1 MIASSIWDWLNN
13 QYEGLAALR
22 AANPL
27 VANVALTPQPTLP
40 LRERGSKTNFLF
52 PSPLMG
58 EGLGVRVLKTSKEH
72 QFSVLENKK
81 QRNSMKKYDA
91 IVFDFDGVLVE
102 SVDVKTRAFAA
113 LYAEYGDRIVKQ
125 VVDYHLHHGGVSR
138 FEKFR
143 YYQEVLLGKTLTKE
157 EETQL
162 GDRFAEYVENAVV
175 EAAYVSG
182 AYEFLENNYQSIP
195 LFVASGTPDQ
205 ELKRIISRRN
215 MSHYFVSVHGSPT
228 KKGAIIQEILTTH
241 RLNPD
246 RVLMVG
252 DAIADYE
259 GASIAGVKFI
269 GRVMKYPDP
278 APFISGTTV
287 LPDLATLGVIA

>member
-1 MIASSIWDWLNN
+1 
-13 QYEGLAALR
+13 
-22 AANPL
+22 
-27 VANVALTPQPTLP
+27 
-40 LRERGSKTNFLF
+40 
-52 PSPLMG
+52 
-58 EGLGVRVLKTSKEH
+58 
-72 QFSVLENKK
+72 
-81 QRNSMKKYDA
+81 MKKYDA

-125 VVDYHLHHGGVSR
+125 VVDYHLQHGGVSR

-157 EETQL
+157 EEVQL
-162 GDRFAEYVENAVV
+162 GDRFSQYVEDAVV
-175 EAAYVSG
+175 EAAYVLG

-195 LFVASGTPDQ
+195 LFVASGTPDE
-205 ELKRIISRRN
+205 ELKRIIARRN
-215 MSHYFVSVHGSPT
+215 MNHYFVSVHGSPA
-228 KKGAIIQEILTTH
+228 KKGAIIQEVLTTH
-241 RLNPD
+241 ELNPD

-259 GASIAGVKFI
+259 GAKVAGVNFI

-278 APFISGTTV
+278 DPFISGTVV
-287 LPDLATLGVIA
+287 LPDLVDLEVL